1 MRLLLLV
8 SCLAVMAS
16 PCLAQSPAA
25 DHVRA
30 YVAAVNAADEAS
42 VLRFREGVTPAFA
55 QEQPLNAFVQYFADQ
70 HRLTGGLD
78 IVEVRSTPGQAEAVL
93 KDRVY
98 GGLRGLKLIL
108 EQGGDQRVSDLEP
121 GPAPT
126 WAVVSS
132 PKLTSAAVAMRA
144 RALVRRGCEAEV
156 FAGAVLVARGDTVLF
171 QAACGE
177 ASRRYHVA
185 NTPVTRFNLGSM
197 NKMIT
202 AVAVMQLIEAGK
214 LELDDPLSKY
224 ADETWLPR
232 SISNQITIAQ
242 LLGHTSG
249 LGDFMDDG
257 WGDRPR
263 DAYRELA
270 DFKPLVRTEKLAFA
284 PGSRFGYS
292 NTGMLMLGVVIEV
305 VSGQDYYT
313 YVQRHIHEPAGMTA
327 TGSAPMDEPV
337 ENLAMGYWRAPKG
350 WRKNSFRQLFRGGPA
365 GGGYSTVG
373 DLYRFARA
381 LQTGK
386 LVSPTT
392 LNTLWTDHPP
402 NGYGA
407 GFEIQETAAGK
418 VVGHSGAAGGVSGRL
433 SLYLDKDYVVVVLS
447 NLDRGA
453 PALNDVLTA
462 EIARAGR

>member
-1 MRLLLLV
+1 MRLLLLA

-16 PCLAQSPAA
+16 PCSAQSSAA
-25 DHVRA
+25 DRVRA

-78 IVEVRSTPGQAEAVL
+78 VVEVRSTPGQAEAVL

-108 EQGGDQRVSDLEP
+108 ERGGDQRVSDLEP

-126 WAVVSS
+126 WAVVAG
-132 PKLTSAAVAMRA
+132 PKLTSAAVAKRA
-144 RALVRRGCEAEV
+144 RALVQRGCEAEV

-171 QAACGE
+171 QTACGE
-177 ASRRYHVA
+177 ASRRYHVS
-185 NTPVTRFNLGSM
+185 NTPATRFNLGSI

-214 LELDDPLSKY
+214 LRLDAPLSQY

-232 SISNQITIAQ
+232 SISSQITIAQ

-257 WGDRPR
+257 WEDRPPN
-263 DAYRELA
+263 AYRELA

-284 PGSRFGYS
+284 PGSRFEYS

-305 VSGQDYYT
+305 TSGEDYYT
-313 YVQRHIHEPAGMTA
+313 YVQRHIHERAGMTA
-327 TGSAPMDEPV
+327 TGSAPMDDPV
-337 ENLAMGYWRAPKG
+337 ENLAMGYWFGPKG
-350 WRKNSFRQLFRGGPA
+350 WRENSFRQLFRGGPA

-402 NGYGA
+402 NAYGA

-418 VVGHSGAAGGVSGRL
+418 VVGHSGAAKGVSGRL
-433 SLYLDKDYVVVVLS
+433 SLYLDNGYVVVVLS
-447 NLDRGA
+447 NIDRGA

-462 EIARAGR
+462 EIARARR